1 MYLSSVSV
9 MGWRDHT
16 KSMVHTPGMV
26 ALSQPPAPRAPG
38 ADPAL
43 IGLDWGST
51 SLRAWLLAADG
62 RILARREAPAGVLTI
77 ADGRFR
83 QAWEAL
89 CADWL
94 DTAPVPP
101 VIACGMI
108 GSREGWREAAR
119 LRTPAGLEALADR
132 LTAVDDLAGLPF
144 RIVPGLVARGQVD
157 SPDLMRGGE
166 TLVFGALRERDGL
179 FVLPGMHCRWVE
191 VRDRRIVA
199 FRTYMTGE
207 LYALLYRHST
217 LARMCG
223 DPDDTP
229 EHQAEALRAF
239 DEGVDHA
246 GAQPASLAHL
256 LFTARTE
263 GLLGGLAAHQL
274 PAYLSGL
281 LIGAEIRD
289 ASTWSPHDLAPTLV
303 ARSALAARYA
313 RARHRLGLRG
323 TVAGADSA
331 ADGLH
336 AIARIAGLLEH
347 AGPAR
352 QAAAG

>member
-1 MYLSSVSV
+1 
-9 MGWRDHT
+9 MGWLDHT
-16 KSMVHTPGMV
+16 KRSMVHTPAMI
-26 ALSQPPAPRAPG
+26 APSPPEAPGAPRAG
-38 ADPAL
+38 KRAAL
-43 IGLDWGST
+43 IGLDWGSST
-51 SLRAWLLAADG
+51 LRAWLLAADG
-62 RILARREAPAGVLTI
+62 SILARRESPSGVLTI
-77 ADGRFR
+77 TDGRFSE
-83 QAWEAL
+83 AWEAL

-94 DTAPVPP
+94 ASAPVPS

-119 LRTPAGLEALADR
+119 LRTPAGLAALAER
-132 LTAVDDLAGLPF
+132 LTTVDDLAGVPF

-166 TLVFGALRERDGL
+166 TLVFGALRGRDGL

-207 LYALLYRHST
+207 LYALLHRHST

-246 GAQPASLAHL
+246 GAYPGSLAHL

-281 LIGAEIRD
+281 LIGAEVRD
-289 ASTWSPHDLAPTLV
+289 ASAWSPHDLTPTLV
-303 ARSALAARYA
+303 ARSTLASRYA
-313 RARHRLGLRG
+313 RAMHRLGLHG
-323 TVAGADSA
+323 TVADGDSA
-331 ADGLH
+331 AGGLR
-336 AIARIAGLLEH
+336 AIARHAGLLEH
-347 AGPAR
+347 GAQAR
-352 QAAAG
+352 PGAAA

>member
-1 MYLSSVSV
+1 
-9 MGWRDHT
+9 
-16 KSMVHTPGMV
+16 MVEPSKT
-26 ALSQPPAPRAPG
+26 AAAAPTRGDA
-38 ADPAL
+38 APAL
-43 IGLDWGST
+43 IGLDWGSS

-62 RILARREAPAGVLTI
+62 GVLARRESGAGVLSV

-83 QAWEAL
+83 EAFESL
-89 CADWL
+89 CAGWL
-94 DTAPVPP
+94 AADAALPV
-101 VIACGMI
+101 VACGMI

-119 LRTPAGLEALADR
+119 VRTPASFDALAQQ
-132 LTAVDDLAGLPF
+132 LTAVDDLAGRPF
-144 RIVPGLVARGQVD
+144 RIVPGLVARGQID

-166 TLVFGALRERDGL
+166 TLVLGALRDRDAL
-179 FVLPGMHCRWVE
+179 FVLPGTHCRWVE

-207 LYALLYRHST
+207 VYALLRRHST

-229 EHQAEALRAF
+229 DHQADALRAF

-246 GAQPASLAHL
+246 GAQPSSLVHL

-263 GLLGGLAAHQL
+263 GLLGGLAPHQV

-289 ASTWSPHDLAPTLV
+289 ASAWSPHDLAPTLI
-303 ARSALAARYA
+303 ARSDLSARYA
-313 RARHRLGLRG
+313 RAMHRLGLRG
-323 TVAGADSA
+323 RLAHGDPAAAGLA
-331 ADGLH
+331 
-336 AIARIAGLLEH
+336 AIARMAGLLPD
-347 AGPAR
+347 AAPRPASR
-352 QAAAG
+352 